1 MNENTHL
8 MKTYM
13 QDISIV
19 PRLSKQDEIE
29 LAKKIRAGD
38 ESARQRLIKANLRLV
53 VKIAHDY
60 KGLGLP
66 LLDLVSEGNIGLIR
80 AAEKFDPG
88 KGVNFSTY
96 SSWWIKQS
104 IRRALSHGNK
114 TIRIPVAAARKM
126 YKIRNA
132 KTKLTNELGRTPTDS
147 EIAKDVDLTTRIIKR
162 LKLAE
167 LKTFSMHNTIQ
178 EGNEENFENFIS
190 DLSSVQPHEFI
201 EKSECIQRLRG
212 LINTLDE
219 RKRNILVMRF
229 GLDGNRP
236 KTLEETSA
244 IVGRTRERV
253 RQIQRQSLKKLR
265 DLFEDERVDNHGVA
279 RRSSGL
285 SGFSKSKQN
294 FAQPCLSY

>member
-1 MNENTHL
+1 ME
-8 MKTYM
+8 
-13 QDISIV
+13 DISIV
-19 PRLSKQDEIE
+19 PRLSKEDEIT
-29 LAKKIRAGD
+29 LAKRIKKGD
-38 ESARQRLIKANLRLV
+38 EAARHRLIKANLRLV

-66 LLDLVSEGNIGLIR
+66 LLDLISEGNIGLIR

-88 KGVNFSTY
+88 RGVNFSTY

-114 TIRIPVAAARKM
+114 TIRIPIAAARKIH
-126 YKIRNA
+126 KIRIA
-132 KTKLTNELGRTPTDS
+132 KIKLSNELGRNPTDR
-147 EIAKDVDLTTRIIKR
+147 EIAQHVDLTTRIIKR

-178 EGNEENFENFIS
+178 EGNDESFENFIA
-190 DLSSVQPHEFI
+190 DLSAAEPHDGL

-212 LINTLDE
+212 LVETLDE
-219 RKRNILVMRF
+219 RKRSILVMRF

-236 KTLEETSA
+236 KTLEETSV

-253 RQIQRQSLKKLR
+253 RQIQRQSLKKLKE
-265 DLFEDERVDNHGVA
+265 LFEDERIDNHGVA
-279 RRSSGL
+279 RRPSIFSGCNQR
-285 SGFSKSKQN
+285 KQRLG
-294 FAQPCLSY
+294 QPCLAY